1 MAERQIVHRKSSIVF
16 SAGFPVVK
24 WRSRSVAKS
33 ASRKNGDLNF
43 SESSE
48 EEDQCV
54 HRVAYI
60 KPDSE

>member
-1 MAERQIVHRKSSIVF
+1 MAERQIVHRKSSIVL
-16 SAGFPVVK
+16 SARFPVVK

-33 ASRKNGDLNF
+33 AYRKNGDLNF

-48 EEDQCV
+48 EDQCV
-54 HRVAYI
+54 HRAAYI